1 MDNMETNTNQNAGE
15 TNELLILAKQTLGII
30 STATQKDSEIQMI
43 LDAGI
48 KDLQRAG
55 VAVDTENQ
63 LVRNA
68 LMTYVKAN
76 FGISNPTDKEKFMK
90 AYRLFLSD
98 LSLSEG
104 YKQEEEQV
112 NE

>member
-1 MDNMETNTNQNAGE
+1 MDNTNIDPIV
-15 TNELLILAKQTLGII
+15 ELLSLAKQTLGII
-30 STATQKDSEIQMI
+30 STATAKDNEIQMI
-43 LDAGI
+43 LEAGI
-48 KDLQRAG
+48 NDLTRAG
-55 VAVDTENQ
+55 VEVDTSNQ

-76 FGISNPTDKEKFMK
+76 FGISNPTDKEKFMES
-90 AYRLFLSD
+90 YRLFLSD

-104 YKQEEEQV
+104 YKKEEAQP

>member
-1 MDNMETNTNQNAGE
+1 MDNTNKDPMV
-15 TNELLILAKQTLGII
+15 ELLSLAKQTLGII
-30 STATQKDSEIQMI
+30 STATAKDNEIQMI
-43 LDAGI
+43 LEAGI
-48 KDLQRAG
+48 NDLTRAG
-55 VAVDTENQ
+55 VEVDTSNQ

-76 FGISNPTDKEKFMK
+76 FGISNPTDKEKFMES
-90 AYRLFLSD
+90 YRLFLSD

-104 YKQEEEQV
+104 YKKEEAQP